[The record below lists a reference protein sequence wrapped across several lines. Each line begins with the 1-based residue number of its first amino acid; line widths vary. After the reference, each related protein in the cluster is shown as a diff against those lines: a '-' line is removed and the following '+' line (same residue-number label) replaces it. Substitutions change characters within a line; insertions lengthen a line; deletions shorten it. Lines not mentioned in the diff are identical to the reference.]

1 MGTDLK
7 ELAARLEEDVS
18 WQKTPFLVTSADYM
32 KMIHFGLKRLYIDT
46 GRASI
51 FGLSI
56 FEDEDETVLI
66 DELPID
72 EEAYV
77 LLLAKIGFFKKVQT
91 DVNNIVS
98 YSTDALTVT
107 NAHRPYDNI
116 KNTLEDLEQERRI
129 LYYKMSRY
137 CLPS

>member
-32 KMIHFGLKRLYIDT
+32 KFIHLGLKRLYIDT
-46 GRASI
+46 GRASS

-56 FEDEDETVLI
+56 YEDEDETILA
-66 DELPID
+66 ETLPID

-77 LLLAKIGFFKKVQT
+77 LLIAKIGFFKKVQT

>member
-1 MGTDLK
+1 MGTDLN
-7 ELAARLEEDVS
+7 ELAARLEEDVA
-18 WQKTPFLVTSADYM
+18 WQKTPFLVTSAEFL
-32 KMIHFGLKRLYIDT
+32 KFIQRGLKRLYIDT

-51 FGLSI
+51 YGSAL
-56 FEDEDETVLI
+56 FEDEEETILL

-77 LLLAKIGFFKKVQT
+77 MLVSKINFFKKVQT